1 MSPRS
6 KPPQLATSSIPF
18 WRTQAYWQGVLQ
30 LFLQLLVLAVVG
42 GCLIFLLNNI
52 WQNLQQ
58 SGLGLSFA
66 PFHYQAGFEIGETAI
81 AYDPRYS
88 YWRALLVGL
97 VNSLR
102 VIGLGIL
109 LASLLGVTA
118 GVASFSSNWLIRQL
132 VTVYIETVRNLPL
145 LVQLLFWYFV
155 VFLGLP
161 TEGNFLGLILSR
173 NGLQLWGGLQ
183 LSPEFTSILIG
194 LTVYTGTFI
203 AEIVRG
209 GIRSVPNGQRE
220 AAWSLGLTPMQT
232 MRLVIL
238 PQALRVIIP
247 SLSNQYLNLAK
258 NSSLAIAVGYPDL
271 FSVASTTYNQTGRAV
286 EVMIVIMG
294 CYLTISLVIAMVLNL
309 YNRRVQLVSR

>member
-1 MSPRS
+1 MASP
-6 KPPQLATSSIPF
+6 IPF
-18 WRTQAYWQGVLQ
+18 WRTQTYWQSV
-30 LFLQLLVLAVVG
+30 LQLLVLAIVA
-42 GCLIFLLNNI
+42 GCLIFLLNNV
-52 WQNLQQ
+52 WQNLKQA
-58 SGLGLSFA
+58 GLELSFT
-66 PFHYQAGFEIGETAI
+66 PFRYQAGFEIGETAI
-81 AYDPRYS
+81 AYDPRHS

-109 LASLLGVTA
+109 LATGLGVTA
-118 GVASFSSNWLIRQL
+118 GVASFSSNWLIRQI
-132 VTVYIETVRNLPL
+132 VTVYIELIRNLPL

-161 TEGNFLGLILSR
+161 DQGSFLGLTLDR
-173 NGLQLWGGLQ
+173 DGLQLWGGLK
-183 LSPEFTSILIG
+183 LSPEFASILVG
-194 LTVYTGTFI
+194 LTIYTGTFI

-209 GIRSVPNGQRE
+209 GIRSVPKGQQE
-220 AAWSLGLTPMQT
+220 AAWALGLTPLQT

-294 CYLTISLVIAMVLNL
+294 CYLIISLLIALLLNL
-309 YNRRVQLVSR
+309 YNRRVQLASR